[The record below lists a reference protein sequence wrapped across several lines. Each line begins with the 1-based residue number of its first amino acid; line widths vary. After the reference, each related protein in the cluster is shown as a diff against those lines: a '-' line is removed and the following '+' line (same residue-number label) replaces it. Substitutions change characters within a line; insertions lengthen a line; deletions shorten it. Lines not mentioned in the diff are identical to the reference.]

1 MKRIHSLHT
10 YLFSQICPQH
20 KRETSCLN
28 PPIHLRLPVAV
39 MDLNGQLADLI
50 AKASVHFEDARPFIP
65 MYIHL
70 ILSAIFPIYT
80 GAHASLSRP
89 SSAAKPEK
97 KLAETVDSEDED
109 EDEEKIQK
117 MEGLSNKDA
126 IVLPITAGLVL
137 AGLYYLIKKYGADLI
152 NLILGWYFSGVG
164 VYSVGRFVNDCL
176 EILVNLLFPT
186 YYARAGSLWR
196 VSAAEQKFV
205 DQQSRTS
212 RNGPDPISFYG
223 LALPQSFRTRLWTT
237 RHNLKKKNHLKA
249 FIRDVV
255 DIRAKITVVNIFS
268 ALVGV
273 ATIIYVNT
281 VSKHWMLT
289 NLQGFAVSYA
299 ALQLMSPTTFPTG
312 SLILGALFC
321 YDIWAVFFTPLMVTV
336 AKNLDQPIK
345 LVFPR
350 PDEPG
355 RTPGE
360 PPQKAFSMLGLGD
373 IVLPGIMIGLAL
385 RFDLYMYYMRKQ
397 KMTTKTEVDSEGKST
412 KDEEIEKAPY
422 VSVSGHWGDRFWTYW
437 LPATALP
444 PQLRS
449 WFPKPYFTASM
460 IGYLI
465 GMLTTLGVMS
475 VFQHAQPALLYLV
488 PGVLISIWGTALVRG
503 ELKEM
508 WNFSE
513 ALVGE
518 DLDEDEKS
526 AKAGESSDDEQHLG
540 LFERLWQ
547 ELWGSAE
554 DSKKDD
560 QGSKSEKKANG
571 KIDSQ
576 ETGGKEEAEDNAD
589 DDVLVSIT
597 ITRPS
602 SKSSTKQ

>member
-1 MKRIHSLHT
+1 
-10 YLFSQICPQH
+10 
-20 KRETSCLN
+20 
-28 PPIHLRLPVAV
+28 
-39 MDLNGQLADLI
+39 MDTNGVLADLI
-50 AKASVHFEDARPFIP
+50 AKASFHFEEARPLIP

-97 KLAETVDSEDED
+97 KSKETIDSEDED

-164 VYSVGRFVNDCL
+164 VYSVGRFVNDGL
-176 EILVNLLFPT
+176 EIIFNFLFPS
-186 YYARAGSLWR
+186 YYARGGFLWR
-196 VSAAEQKFV
+196 ASNSERRFV
-205 DQQSRTS
+205 RQSSKDARP
-212 RNGPDPISFYG
+212 GPDPISFYAFSPPG
-223 LALPQSFRTRLWTT
+223 LSTVLWSA
-237 RHNLKKKNHLKA
+237 RRFLKQKIQLKA
-249 FIRDVV
+249 YIRDVT
-255 DIRAKITVVNIFS
+255 DIQAKLTIVNVFS
-268 ALVGV
+268 ALVGI
-273 ATIIYVNT
+273 ATIVYVNT

-345 LVFPR
+345 LMFPR

-355 RTPGE
+355 RAPDD

-385 RFDLYMYYMRKQ
+385 RFDLYMYYAKKQ
-397 KMTTKTEVDSEGKST
+397 KKVQKSEVDSTEHSSSKQ
-412 KDEEIEKAPY
+412 EIEKTPY
-422 VSVSGHWGDRFWTYW
+422 VTVTGHWGDRFWTFW
-437 LPATALP
+437 LPESSLP
-444 PQLRS
+444 NQLRS
-449 WFPKPYFTASM
+449 SFPKPYFAASM

-465 GMLTTLGVMS
+465 GLLTTLGVMS

-488 PGVLISIWGTALVRG
+488 PGVLISIWGTALIRG
-503 ELKEM
+503 ELEEM

-513 ALVGE
+513 ALIAE
-518 DLDEDEKS
+518 ELDEGEEKTKNSGS
-526 AKAGESSDDEQHLG
+526 AGDKQQSG

-547 ELWGSAE
+547 EIWMGSSEEGKKETKPTESKTKMDDTAKAAAE
-554 DSKKDD
+554 DSKEAKD
-560 QGSKSEKKANG
+560 
-571 KIDSQ
+571 
-576 ETGGKEEAEDNAD
+576 EAG
-589 DDVLVSIT
+589 DDVFISFTL
-597 ITRPS
+597 TRPS
-602 SKSSTKQ
+602 AKSSSK